1 MRSPAQHLKSLAE
14 MKPVVET
21 LVELVIQFGQRFER
35 AKQEKSIV
43 DFSDLE
49 HYCLRILAEQDAE
62 GNLIETE
69 AAKYYQQ
76 QFEEVLV
83 DEYQDTNLVQET
95 ILRLVSKGEHAAE
108 GNLFM
113 VGDVKQSIYRFR
125 LAEPMLF
132 LNKYKQ
138 FTPDGE
144 ETGKRIDLN
153 KNFP

>member
-1 MRSPAQHLKSLAE
+1 MHAIKQKQLEKLKDEYFMRSPAQHLKSLAE

-95 ILRLVSKGEHAAE
+95 ILKLVSKG
-108 GNLFM
+108 N
-113 VGDVKQSIYRFR
+113 
-125 LAEPMLF
+125 MLQRATC
-132 LNKYKQ
+132 LW
-138 FTPDGE
+138 
-144 ETGKRIDLN
+144 LVM
-153 KNFP
+153 

>member
-1 MRSPAQHLKSLAE
+1 MPNINFKRLKTCKGDEYDPVLLEKATDARNQAKKKQLEKLKDEYFMRSPAQHLKSLAE

-21 LVELVIQFGQRFER
+21 LVELVIQFGQRFEKER
-35 AKQEKSIV
+35 SKKKSIV

-95 ILRLVSKGEHAAE
+95 IFKAC
-108 GNLFM
+108 
-113 VGDVKQSIYRFR
+113 I
-125 LAEPMLF
+125 
-132 LNKYKQ
+132 
-138 FTPDGE
+138 
-144 ETGKRIDLN
+144 
-153 KNFP
+153 